1 MIDLSP
7 NHDLYLIKFQFQS
20 DRHPIR
26 IEYDARE
33 MVRKGHNQPGLGRY
47 AVIEEHHCNVKFAN
61 KAVDT
66 WGFRVRDGLVVE
78 KGDEIIRPF

>member
-1 MIDLSP
+1 
-7 NHDLYLIKFQFQS
+7 
-20 DRHPIR
+20 
-26 IEYDARE
+26 

-47 AVIEEHHCNVKFAN
+47 AVVDEHHCNVKFAN
-61 KAVDT
+61 KGVDT